1 MDTTSLF
8 FYLISLTLVLISF
21 AILKKKAGYQVNL
34 IVDGKCTKYSLNEI
48 NNLKKD
54 LKSLGIYKSVVHE
67 AKDCSISPLKTI
79 TYSSKSGK
87 LIVEEKNGMLNSK
100 YDHQRE
106 EALSKINDG
115 LGISLKGK
123 LTPGVPSVPS
133 INLSL
138 GEPLK
143 GRNKYNKQTKSIL
156 KKDTFTKSDY
166 ENLSKLIDDQEK
178 LAKLTDSNKEN
189 LEERIK
195 EEAESI
201 NFDNINEK
209 DAKYDFLEK
218 YAKSLGFQKEYD
230 KAKMKISKEEIE
242 YEELSSKDI
251 IPSENPVDIVGS
263 ADKREKLS
271 ALEKVADESGLLD
284 KLVEKYVSTLE
295 DELKTQ
301 NNFYDKKDLLESI
314 FDYNP
319 EDELKQKIAD
329 EVKEQVIGSELKY
342 IKTKLNDIDGTDENI
357 FKLGNHPSQIHN
369 INDLIKEAH
378 FFAEKGNISNKKN
391 TAGLYSSFEELDG
404 KIVTDFMNEF
414 LAKSLSLGIVS
425 DNKKRRDNKTDYSP
439 TMTIINDM
447 RTSDINFFNDST
459 TAAFIEFFTN
469 MPSVDK
475 FSKIVDTDALKDN
488 YALGKA
494 ISDVIMQRS
503 IEKKNELRAKHNMPI
518 QDNIDLEG
526 LAKDIKG
533 ITSWT
538 IEVPSGYLSDVPG
551 KNVLD
556 QMDNFLLEKAITVVG
571 NREDINDDI
580 AFIENLLKA
589 PYIRSGSAG
598 RDALLALQ
606 ERERMLNDLN
616 ALYSKKGKEKEKA
629 EEDMAQIIK
638 EMKKRSEEK
647 QKTAQAYP
655 AMPHGAQASER
666 IMSNYKNSLLK
677 QSQN

>member
-1 MDTTSLF
+1 
-8 FYLISLTLVLISF
+8 
-21 AILKKKAGYQVNL
+21 
-34 IVDGKCTKYSLNEI
+34 
-48 NNLKKD
+48 
-54 LKSLGIYKSVVHE
+54 
-67 AKDCSISPLKTI
+67 
-79 TYSSKSGK
+79 
-87 LIVEEKNGMLNSK
+87 
-100 YDHQRE
+100 
-106 EALSKINDG
+106 
-115 LGISLKGK
+115 
-123 LTPGVPSVPS
+123 
-133 INLSL
+133 
-138 GEPLK
+138 
-143 GRNKYNKQTKSIL
+143 
-156 KKDTFTKSDY
+156 
-166 ENLSKLIDDQEK
+166 
-178 LAKLTDSNKEN
+178 
-189 LEERIK
+189 
-195 EEAESI
+195 
-201 NFDNINEK
+201 
-209 DAKYDFLEK
+209 
-218 YAKSLGFQKEYD
+218 
-230 KAKMKISKEEIE
+230 
-242 YEELSSKDI
+242 
-251 IPSENPVDIVGS
+251 
-263 ADKREKLS
+263 
-271 ALEKVADESGLLD
+271 
-284 KLVEKYVSTLE
+284 
-295 DELKTQ
+295 
-301 NNFYDKKDLLESI
+301 
-314 FDYNP
+314 
-319 EDELKQKIAD
+319 
-329 EVKEQVIGSELKY
+329 
-342 IKTKLNDIDGTDENI
+342 
-357 FKLGNHPSQIHN
+357 
-369 INDLIKEAH
+369 
-378 FFAEKGNISNKKN
+378 
-391 TAGLYSSFEELDG
+391 
-404 KIVTDFMNEF
+404 
-414 LAKSLSLGIVS
+414 
-425 DNKKRRDNKTDYSP
+425 
-439 TMTIINDM
+439 
-447 RTSDINFFNDST
+447 
-459 TAAFIEFFTN
+459 
-469 MPSVDK
+469 
-475 FSKIVDTDALKDN
+475 KDN

>member
-8 FYLISLTLVLISF
+8 FYLISLILVLISF

-48 NNLKKD
+48 NELKND

-100 YDHQRE
+100 YNHQRE
-106 EALSKINDG
+106 EAISKIKDG

-123 LTPGVPSVPS
+123 LTPTVPS

-143 GRNKYNKQTKSIL
+143 GRNKYNRQTKSL
-156 KKDTFTKSDY
+156 LEKDTFTKSDY

-178 LAKLTDSNKEN
+178 LAKLTDSNKED

-201 NFDNINEK
+201 NFDNIKDK

-230 KAKMKISKEEIE
+230 KAKMNISKDEIKHEEI
-242 YEELSSKDI
+242 SSKDI
-251 IPSENPVDIVGS
+251 MPHEDPIDIIGS
-263 ADKREKLS
+263 ADKKEKLS
-271 ALEKVADESGLLD
+271 ALEKVAYESGLLD
-284 KLVEKYVSTLE
+284 KLVDRYVSTLE

-301 NNFYDKKDLLESI
+301 NSFYDKKDLLESI

-319 EDELKQKIAD
+319 EDELKHKIAE
-329 EVKEQVIGSELKY
+329 EVREQLIGSELKY
-342 IKTKLNDIDGTDENI
+342 IKTKLKDIDKTDENI
-357 FKLGNHPSQIHN
+357 FKIGNHPSQIHN

-391 TAGLYSSFEELDG
+391 TAGIYSSFEKLDG
-404 KIVTDFMNEF
+404 KIITDFMNEF
-414 LAKSLSLGIVS
+414 LTKSLSLGIVS
-425 DNKKRRDNKTDYSP
+425 DNKKRKDNKTDYSP

-475 FSKIVDTDALKDN
+475 FSEIKNIDGALKDN

-503 IEKKNELRAKHNMPI
+503 IEKKNELMVKHNMPE
-518 QDNIDLEG
+518 QDNINLKG
-526 LAKDIKG
+526 LAKDIKN

-538 IEVPSGYLSDVPG
+538 IDMPLGYLSDDSG
-551 KNVLD
+551 NI
-556 QMDNFLLEKAITVVG
+556 MDRMDHFILEKAIKVVG
-571 NREDINDDI
+571 NREEINDDI
-580 AFIENLLKA
+580 AFLKNLLKS
-589 PYIRSGSAG
+589 PYIFFDSA
-598 RDALLALQ
+598 DKTPWLALE
-606 ERERMLNDLN
+606 ERYNLLNDMK
-616 ALYSKKGKEKEKA
+616 ALYDKKDKDKDKEKA
-629 EEDMAQIIK
+629 EEDMTKLIK
-638 EMKKRSEEK
+638 AVKKRVEKK
-647 QKTAQAYP
+647 QKNSVLPPLPQ
-655 AMPHGAQASER
+655 GAQASES
-666 IMSNYKNSLLK
+666 IMSDLQNLMKK

>member
-1 MDTTSLF
+1 MDMTSLF

-34 IVDGKCTKYSLNEI
+34 ILDGKCTKYSLNEI
-48 NNLKKD
+48 KNLKND
-54 LKSLGIYKSVVHE
+54 LKSLGIYKSVIHE

-100 YDHQRE
+100 YDYQRE
-106 EALSKINDG
+106 EAISKIKDG

-123 LTPGVPSVPS
+123 LTPTVPS
-133 INLSL
+133 INLSF

-143 GRNKYNKQTKSIL
+143 GQNKYNKQTKSLL

-166 ENLSKLIDDQEK
+166 ENLSKLIDDQ
-178 LAKLTDSNKEN
+178 AKLTDSNKEA

-201 NFDNINEK
+201 NFDNIKEK

-218 YAKSLGFQKEYD
+218 YAKSLGFQDEYD
-230 KAKMKISKEEIE
+230 KAKMKISKDEIE
-242 YEELSSKDI
+242 HEGLSSKDI
-251 IPSENPVDIVGS
+251 IPSEDPVDIVGS

-284 KLVEKYVSTLE
+284 KLVEKYVSALE

-301 NNFYDKKDLLESI
+301 NRFYDKKELLESI
-314 FDYNP
+314 FNYSP
-319 EDELKQKIAD
+319 EDKLKQKIAD
-329 EVKEQVIGSELKY
+329 EVREQVIGSELKY
-342 IKTKLNDIDGTDENI
+342 IKTKLKDIDKTDENI
-357 FKLGNHPSQIHN
+357 FKLGNHPNKIHN

-391 TAGLYSSFEELDG
+391 TTGIYSSFEKLDG
-404 KIVTDFMNEF
+404 KIITDFMNEF
-414 LAKSLSLGIVS
+414 LTKSLSLGIVS
-425 DNKKRRDNKTDYSP
+425 DNKKQKNKKTKYSP
-439 TMTIINDM
+439 TMTIISDM

-475 FSKIVDTDALKDN
+475 FSEIVDTDALKDN

-503 IEKKNELRAKHNMPI
+503 IEKKNELNVKNNIPT
-518 QDNIDLEG
+518 QDNMDLKG
-526 LAKDIKG
+526 LAKDIKD

-538 IEVPSGYLSDVPG
+538 IEVPSGYLSDDSG

-556 QMDNFLLEKAITVVG
+556 QMDNFLLEKTINVVG
-571 NREDINDDI
+571 NKDELNDDI
-580 AFIENLLKA
+580 AFIENLLRA
-589 PYIRSGSAG
+589 PYIHSDSA
-598 RDALLALQ
+598 DKSALLALE
-606 ERERMLNDLN
+606 ERKSILNDLK
-616 ALYSKKGKEKEKA
+616 ALYDQDDKKREKA
-629 EEDMAQIIK
+629 EKDMTKLIK
-638 EMKKRSEEK
+638 EVKERLEKRQNNSK
-647 QKTAQAYP
+647 HILP
-655 AMPHGAQASER
+655 SMPQGAQASEI
-666 IMSNYKNSLLK
+666 IMSEYQNAFKK

>member
-1 MDTTSLF
+1 
-8 FYLISLTLVLISF
+8 
-21 AILKKKAGYQVNL
+21 
-34 IVDGKCTKYSLNEI
+34 
-48 NNLKKD
+48 
-54 LKSLGIYKSVVHE
+54 
-67 AKDCSISPLKTI
+67 
-79 TYSSKSGK
+79 
-87 LIVEEKNGMLNSK
+87 
-100 YDHQRE
+100 
-106 EALSKINDG
+106 
-115 LGISLKGK
+115 
-123 LTPGVPSVPS
+123 
-133 INLSL
+133 
-138 GEPLK
+138 
-143 GRNKYNKQTKSIL
+143 
-156 KKDTFTKSDY
+156 

-178 LAKLTDSNKEN
+178 LAKLTDSNKEK

-195 EEAESI
+195 EEAKSI
-201 NFDNINEK
+201 NFDNIKDE

-230 KAKMKISKEEIE
+230 KAKMKVSKDEIE
-242 YEELSSKDI
+242 DEKISSKDI
-251 IPSENPVDIVGS
+251 IPSEDPIDIVGS

-271 ALEKVADESGLLD
+271 ALEKVADEYGLLD
-284 KLVEKYVSTLE
+284 KLVNKYVSTLE

-319 EDELKQKIAD
+319 EDELKHKIAD
-329 EVKEQVIGSELKY
+329 EVREQLIGSELKY
-342 IKTKLNDIDGTDENI
+342 IKTKLKDIDGTDENI

-391 TAGLYSSFEELDG
+391 TTGLYSSFEKLDG
-404 KIVTDFMNEF
+404 KIITDFMNEF
-414 LAKSLSLGIVS
+414 LTKSLSLGIVS
-425 DNKKRRDNKTDYSP
+425 DDKKQGNNKTDYSP

-475 FSKIVDTDALKDN
+475 FSEIVDTDAFKDN

-518 QDNIDLEG
+518 QDNIDLKG
-526 LAKDIKG
+526 LAKDIKD

-538 IEVPSGYLSDVPG
+538 IEVPSGYLSDDSG

-556 QMDNFLLEKAITVVG
+556 QMDNFLLEKTINVVG
-571 NREDINDDI
+571 NKDELNDDI
-580 AFIENLLKA
+580 VFIENLLSA
-589 PYIRSGSAG
+589 SYIHSGSA
-598 RDALLALQ
+598 DKSALLALE
-606 ERERMLNDLN
+606 ERKSMLNDLK
-616 ALYSKKGKEKEKA
+616 ALYDTEDKGKEKVEQ
-629 EEDMAQIIK
+629 DIAQTIK
-638 EMKKRSEEK
+638 KVKKRLEK
-647 QKTAQAYP
+647 RQKNAVHIPPVIPQ
-655 AMPHGAQASER
+655 GAQASES
-666 IMSNYKNSLLK
+666 IMSDFQNFRKK